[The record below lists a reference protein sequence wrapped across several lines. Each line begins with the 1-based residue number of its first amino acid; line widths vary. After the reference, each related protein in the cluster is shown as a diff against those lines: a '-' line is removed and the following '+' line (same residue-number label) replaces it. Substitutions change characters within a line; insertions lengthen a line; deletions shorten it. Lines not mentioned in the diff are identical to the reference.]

1 MVTVVVPE
9 MVFVVLPPWLSI
21 TAAPVPVLPIAK
33 EMVADPF
40 TVTVTV
46 AVLPLE
52 DRVLREGAD
61 GNRRV
66 DVLLSGK
73 AEKIRGAVS
82 LLSGWDGAA
91 GSGSCRSHTD
101 PGVGSHVIHRRD

>member
-9 MVFVVLPPWLSI
+9 MVFVVLPPWLSN

-46 AVLPLE
+46 AVLPW
-52 DRVLREGAD
+52 RIGFC
-61 GNRRV
+61 
-66 DVLLSGK
+66 
-73 AEKIRGAVS
+73 EKEPMV
-82 LLSGWDGAA
+82 
-91 GSGSCRSHTD
+91 T
-101 PGVGSHVIHRRD
+101 VG